1 MITASPPRV
10 EARGAAPTRTRTA
23 SRASGLALLAGLLA
37 VVCAASLALGSKA
50 MPLRDV
56 ADALVAFDGSEH
68 DLIVRDLRIPRTLL
82 GLAVGSALGLAGAL
96 MQGLTRNPLAD
107 PGILGVNAGASLA
120 VVVSIYAFGVAD
132 LRVYAWYA
140 IAGAA
145 IASVAVYVL
154 GGAGRRGAGPMQLAI
169 AGAALSALLASAT
182 TTLLLLDEAAL
193 DQFRFWVVGSIA
205 GRNLAIT
212 AQALP
217 FLVTG
222 ALLAAISA
230 RGLDALALGDDLA
243 RSLGR
248 RVGATRAV
256 TAAGIVLLVGGAV
269 AAAGPIGFVGL
280 TVPHVARS
288 LVGATHRWLLPYSA
302 VLGAVLVVAADTLGR
317 VIARPGEVQAG
328 IITALLGAPF
338 FVFLVRRQRV
348 AAL

>member
-1 MITASPPRV
+1 
-10 EARGAAPTRTRTA
+10 
-23 SRASGLALLAGLLA
+23 
-37 VVCAASLALGSKA
+37 

-120 VVVSIYAFGVAD
+120 VVVAIYAFGVAD
-132 LRVYAWYA
+132 LGVYAWYA

-145 IASVAVYVL
+145 MASVAVYVL

-212 AQALP
+212 TQALP

-222 ALLAAISA
+222 GVLAAISA

-248 RVGATRAV
+248 RVGATRAL
-256 TAAGIVLLVGGAV
+256 TATAIVLLVGGAV

-317 VIARPGEVQAG
+317 VVARPGEVQAG
-328 IITALLGAPF
+328 IVTAMLGAPF
-338 FVFLVRRQRV
+338 FVVLVRRQRV